1 MQGQKIIKEYTS
13 QLKVSRVM
21 QVFKS
26 SVLKETLRRDPES
39 AEFVTRRDFKIQ
51 RTGFAISAK
60 VGVASRLA
68 NVGSQSVKEA
78 LVAFKK

>member
-1 MQGQKIIKEYTS
+1 MQGQIIKEYAT

-51 RTGFAISAK
+51 RTGFATSAK
-60 VGVASRLA
+60 VGVASRLS